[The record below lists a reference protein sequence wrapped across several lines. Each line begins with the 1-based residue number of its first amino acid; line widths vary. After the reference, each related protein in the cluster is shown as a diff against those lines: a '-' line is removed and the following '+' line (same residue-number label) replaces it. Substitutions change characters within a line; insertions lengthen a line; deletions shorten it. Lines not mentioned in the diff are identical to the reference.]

1 MLRNIDLNEIS
12 DGNLY
17 TSNDLVRADCGG
29 CRGCSDCCQGMGDSI
44 ILDPYD
50 MDQLYRGTGL
60 KPEELLLRAA
70 DLSVVDGIILPASED
85 DRENGT
91 AARFCPGRADAGFT
105 HSVPASAGSFLLEDC
120 MRMVLFP
127 TFFRRKNVK
136 RPTVPKSGSKS
147 GLTSRICLAMKTMCA
162 AGTTF

>member
-70 DLSVVDGIILPASED
+70 DLSVVDGIILPHLKMTGERD
-85 DRENGT
+85 C
-91 AARFCPGRADAGFT
+91 RFCPGRADAGFM

-127 TFFRRKNVK
+127 TFFRRKSVK
-136 RPTVPKSGSKS
+136 RLTVPKSGSKS

-162 AGTTF
+162 TGTTF

>member
-60 KPEELLLRAA
+60 KPE
-70 DLSVVDGIILPASED
+70 
-85 DRENGT
+85 
-91 AARFCPGRADAGFT
+91 
-105 HSVPASAGSFLLEDC
+105 
-120 MRMVLFP
+120 
-127 TFFRRKNVK
+127 
-136 RPTVPKSGSKS
+136 
-147 GLTSRICLAMKTMCA
+147 
-162 AGTTF
+162 

>member
-70 DLSVVDGIILPASED
+70 DLSVVDGIILPHLKMTGERDCCPFLSGEGRCRIHAFRPGFCRLFPLGRLYED
-85 DRENGT
+85 
-91 AARFCPGRADAGFT
+91 
-105 HSVPASAGSFLLEDC
+105 GSFFLLSSDE
-120 MRMVLFP
+120 RM
-127 TFFRRKNVK
+127 
-136 RPTVPKSGSKS
+136 
-147 GLTSRICLAMKTMCA
+147 
-162 AGTTF
+162 